1 MANEPVPRNYTF
13 DFIDKALTALALG
26 SGATKKALEIA
37 SADGFEVTRE
47 QLNNFR
53 RTYPDRYT
61 RIMQEV
67 TARHEEDMAEGTVRM
82 AMAYENTE
90 QKLLDKLDTQI
101 EELSPKDTA
110 GALRNVAV
118 SKAVNID
125 KHQQLTGR
133 TSMPEDTRNANE
145 ILESLA
151 AQFKGVVTVREIEI
165 RSDEQADRPEDLQ
178 HSTQGLNQ

>member
-1 MANEPVPRNYTF
+1 MANEPIPRNYTF
-13 DFIDKALTALALG
+13 DQIDKGLTALALC
-26 SGATKKALEIA
+26 SGVTSKAIEMA
-37 SADGFEVTRE
+37 KADGFEVTRD
-47 QLNNFR
+47 QLNNYK

-82 AMAYENTE
+82 AKAYESTE
-90 QKLLDKLDTQI
+90 QRLLEKLDSQVD
-101 EELSPKDTA
+101 ELSPKDTA

-145 ILESLA
+145 ILKSLA

-165 RSDEQADRPEDLQ
+165 RTDDSDTPEDLQ
-178 HSTQGLNQ
+178 HSTQGLSQ